1 MSTLSDV
8 GAKVGSGFKADRAR
22 ITTVEKGKVDKVV
35 GKQLSTEDYSTAEK
49 SKLAGIEEGAE
60 VNVVTSVA
68 SKVGNVT
75 LNKTD
80 VGLNNVD
87 NTADINK
94 NVRSAT
100 KLNTPRSIALSGG
113 VSGTVAFDGSS
124 NVNVV
129 TTVDSVAAS
138 AITSGTINADRLPSY
153 VDDVLEYANLAGF
166 PVTGTTG
173 KIYVALDTN
182 KTYRWSGSVY
192 IYITSGA
199 VDSVNGMTGVVNI
212 TAISGN
218 SGTATALQNTR
229 TFSATGDVTATAQN
243 FNGTSNLVLPLVLA
257 NSGVTAGSYSK
268 VTVDAKGRVTAGLT
282 PTMEDIPDATFKRS
296 VKVATTANI
305 ALSAAQTIDGIVTV
319 AGDRVLVKDQTT
331 ASQNGIYVVNA
342 AAWTRA
348 LDANSSSKIASALVA
363 VDSGTVNGGRLFDND
378 FKTTDT
384 LDTTSLTWNMNLDD
398 ASLLTATSSSIGTVK
413 YNGVTSVVGQFD
425 GGTTTPTGVNR
436 LNYGCYFYPTSLNL
450 VGTADTTT
458 ATTHVYVET
467 GSDGFVRPKTLANFR
482 KEIEDTLGANIAAAA
497 TTSVGTVGAG
507 DYIHITGTVAITS
520 FGTANA
526 AGIRRTL
533 IFDGALTLT
542 HNATSLICPGA
553 SNIVT
558 VAGTVIEVIAET
570 TANWRV
576 VSVTHPSLSMAELS
590 YLDGVTSAIQTQF
603 NAKAPLASPALTG
616 TPTAPTASSGTA
628 TTQVATTQYVVNE
641 INKIE
646 EW

>member
-8 GAKVGSGFKADRAR
+8 GTKVGSEFKADRVR
-22 ITTVEKGKVDKVV
+22 ITTVENGKVDKVV

-49 SKLAGIEEGAE
+49 GKLAGIEAE
-60 VNVVTSVA
+60 ANKYVHPVSGVVAGTYTKVTVDADGHTTVGNTLEAADIPSLDA
-68 SKVGNVT
+68 SK
-75 LNKTD
+75 
-80 VGLNNVD
+80 
-87 NTADINK
+87 
-94 NVRSAT
+94 
-100 KLNTPRSIALSGG
+100 
-113 VSGTVAFDGSS
+113 
-124 NVNVV
+124 
-129 TTVDSVAAS
+129 
-138 AITSGTINADRLPSY
+138 ITSGTIDVDRLPSY
-153 VDDVLEYANLAGF
+153 VDDVLEYVNLAGF

-199 VDSVNGMTGVVNI
+199 VESVNGMTGVVNI

-229 TFSATGDVTATAQN
+229 TFSATGDITATAQN

-305 ALSAAQTIDGIVTV
+305 ALSAAQTIDGIITV

-363 VDSGTVNGGRLFDND
+363 VDSGTVNGGKLFDND

-436 LNYGCYFYPTSLNL
+436 LNYGGYFYPTSLNL

-482 KEIEDTLGANIAAAA
+482 KEIEDTLGANITAAA
-497 TTSVGTVGAG
+497 TTSVGTIGTG
-507 DYIHITGTVAITS
+507 DYIHITGTVTITS
-520 FGTANA
+520 LGTANA

-553 SNIVT
+553 SSIVT

-570 TANWRV
+570 TVNWRV
-576 VSVTHPSLSMAELS
+576 VSITHPSLSMVELS

-603 NAKAPLASPALTG
+603 NTKAPLASPALTG